1 MGGGT
6 CVNMS
11 KQHDKALPV
20 FDHKL
25 TSSTPR
31 DRLFQS
37 FNTSVNYYLSKEHG
51 VLGTAAMIKPD
62 PNDLTWGTESVL
74 ATQLAEHWFYDE
86 ELISKWFKVQSDLM
100 FILHRS
106 FHDHDAV
113 IVDSHDFLVLQAKYK
128 VLLDSRSAPFDHK
141 DADDA
146 EDYDC
151 TYKFRWLPFGSMCL
165 YAIGLRYQLTGV
177 TDCIAK
183 VYEFDV
189 ARNAFSPDNV
199 RSWTE
204 MLEEKWK
211 LVKAIVEK
219 YDPDY
224 LAAMQIL
231 INIGRSGTENWKAW
245 STQFSRSKG
254 STQFTVA
261 ELLADVLQHDL
272 LLRTQKQTESQI
284 LGNAHAHAASIVS
297 LPVCETDSCTKKVR
311 LSHHKF
317 CPSCFKKR
325 NTGESNA
332 PPKVAEAL
340 KAKIAKK
347 MKKNYA
353 RKMKKKAAKATTAA
367 AAASSSNANASV
379 ADIHVQ
385 PSHASASF
393 SATTEVPKPVQPG
406 AIQGPDEHLKTP
418 KSATPL
424 KKFRKKVSLPHAL
437 AFRKLKGSLS
447 KSTKK
452 NVSSKTSVLKQG
464 PNSLV
469 ATAAAS
475 SLHSNLASDIFSWN
489 PDTEGAF
496 VSRLPWDPSAN
507 HAAGDLSSA
516 FTGFGSLSL

>member
-1 MGGGT
+1 MRL
-6 CVNMS
+6 NMS
-11 KQHDKALPV
+11 KQQDKVTLPL

-37 FNTSVNYYLSKEHG
+37 FFTSVKYYLSKEHG
-51 VLGTAAMIKPD
+51 VLGSAAMMKPN
-62 PNDLTWGTESVL
+62 PKDLTWGMESVL
-74 ATQLAEHWFYDE
+74 GTQLVEDWFYDE
-86 ELISKWFKVQSDLM
+86 ATISKWFKVQSDMM

-106 FHDHDAV
+106 FHEHDAV
-113 IVDSHDFLVLQAKYK
+113 IVDSHDFLILQTKYK
-128 VLLDSRSAPFDHK
+128 VLHDSSSAPFDHE
-141 DADDA
+141 DAVDG
-146 EDYDC
+146 DC

-165 YAIGLRYQLTGV
+165 HAIGLRYQLTGV

-189 ARNAFSPDNV
+189 ARNAFTPDNV

-272 LLRTQKQTESQI
+272 LLRTQKSTESQL
-284 LGNAHAHAASIVS
+284 LGNAHAASIVTHEI
-297 LPVCETDSCTKKVR
+297 CDTKDCTKKVKKP
-311 LSHHKF
+311 HHKF
-317 CPSCFKKR
+317 CPSCYQKQK
-325 NTGESNA
+325 NTGASTV
-332 PPKVAEAL
+332 PPKVAAAL
-340 KAKIAKK
+340 KAKLAKK

-353 RKMKKKAAKATTAA
+353 KKMKKKDAKDAAAAAAAA
-367 AAASSSNANASV
+367 AAASASV

-385 PSHASASF
+385 PSPASASF
-393 SATTEVPKPVQPG
+393 SAATEVLKP
-406 AIQGPDEHLKTP
+406 ALK
-418 KSATPL
+418 L
-424 KKFRKKVSLPHAL
+424 QKKTRQKVSLPHAL
-437 AFRKLKGSLS
+437 AFRKLKGSL

-452 NVSSKTSVLKQG
+452 KVSSKTSVLKQG
-464 PNSLV
+464 SKSLV

-475 SLHSNLASDIFSWN
+475 SLHSHLASDICSWN

-496 VSRLPWDPSAN
+496 VSRLPWDSSAN

-516 FTGFGSLSL
+516 FTSYGSLSL